1 MFGKNHIKWWSVALM
16 LIAMALPFAIRGSAS
31 KKEGIT
37 QANRVKATYVL
48 MEAQRQHFLEHDD
61 AFYHLIAYAYSLD
74 STNTSI
80 AFYMG
85 VAKFERTSFE
95 HTDELTAALAQMRK
109 HVEAHPEDKYE
120 ARLYAHAAFLVNQ
133 YQEGL
138 RVLNIQH
145 QLHPQ
150 DDNLLSTMADAYEKT
165 SDYQKALAIYD
176 TLQQWRGQ
184 SVELSSAKLKAYQ
197 ALNDTTGAIHEMRAL
212 LASAPTNADYNL
224 AMGKMLFMFGYR
236 DSAMVYYDKA
246 QQYEPDNGL
255 TYLTKAE
262 YYLALGDTLNYD
274 RQTYQALVSTDL
286 DVESKL
292 QILVNYTKTLLS
304 AKDTTHRT
312 DHLFDVLIE
321 QHPLEPQ
328 IRVLYSEYLMVI
340 DNNEGAAEQIDYA
353 LNLDPTNKE
362 LWTRLMAYYLYA
374 GNYEKAIEVGDKAIR
389 LNPDNVELY
398 SYLGS
403 SCYSVKQYD
412 KAIEVYDKAL
422 AILDSTQ
429 VDDRSNLLSGKA
441 DVKFAMGDTIAAFAL
456 YDQSLDLNPDNPGT
470 LNNYAYFLAL
480 SNRDLDKAERMSA
493 KTIVEDAANPTY
505 LDTYAWVFYMR
516 KEYTMAQLYIEMA
529 INNEEQPTSE
539 LFEHYGY
546 ILLANGDKQK
556 ALEQWRK
563 AIELKPDNEQLVKQ
577 IEKISNENGNENG
590 NENEN

>member
-165 SDYQKALAIYD
+165 NDYKKALAIYD
-176 TLQQWRGQ
+176 TLQQWQGQ

-456 YDQSLDLNPDNPGT
+456 YDQSLDINPDNPGT

-577 IEKISNENGNENG
+577 IEKISNGNGNEN
-590 NENEN
+590 

>member
-145 QLHPQ
+145 QLYPQ

-165 SDYQKALAIYD
+165 SDYKKALAIYD
-176 TLQQWRGQ
+176 TLQQWQGQ

-577 IEKISNENGNENG
+577 IEKISNENGNG
-590 NENEN
+590 NEN

>member
-1 MFGKNHIKWWSVALM
+1 M

-145 QLHPQ
+145 QLYPQ

-456 YDQSLDLNPDNPGT
+456 YDQSLDINPDNPGT

-577 IEKISNENGNENG
+577 IEKISNENENG
-590 NENEN
+590 NEN

>member
-145 QLHPQ
+145 QLYPQ

-328 IRVLYSEYLMVI
+328 IRVLYSEYLMFI

-577 IEKISNENGNENG
+577 IEKISNENGNEN
-590 NENEN
+590 EN

>member
-16 LIAMALPFAIRGSAS
+16 LIAIALPFAIRGSAS

-145 QLHPQ
+145 QLYPQ

-176 TLQQWRGQ
+176 TLQQWQGQ

-328 IRVLYSEYLMVI
+328 IRVLYSEYLMFI

-353 LNLDPTNKE
+353 LNLDPTNEE
-362 LWTRLMAYYLYA
+362 LWTRLMAYHLYA

-577 IEKISNENGNENG
+577 IEKISNENEN
-590 NENEN
+590 

>member
-353 LNLDPTNKE
+353 LNLDPTNEE

-456 YDQSLDLNPDNPGT
+456 YDQSLDINPDNPGT

-577 IEKISNENGNENG
+577 IEKISNENENG

>member
-145 QLHPQ
+145 QLYPQ

-165 SDYQKALAIYD
+165 SDYKKALAIYD

-328 IRVLYSEYLMVI
+328 IRVLYSEYLMFI

-353 LNLDPTNKE
+353 LNLDPTNEE

-456 YDQSLDLNPDNPGT
+456 YDQSLDINPDNPGT

-529 INNEEQPTSE
+529 IKNEEQPTSE

-577 IEKISNENGNENG
+577 IEKISNENGNEN
-590 NENEN
+590 EN

>member
-165 SDYQKALAIYD
+165 SDYKKALAIYD
-176 TLQQWRGQ
+176 TLQQWQGQ

-328 IRVLYSEYLMVI
+328 IRVLYSEYLMFI

-456 YDQSLDLNPDNPGT
+456 YDQSLDINPDNPGT

-577 IEKISNENGNENG
+577 IEKISNENGNEN
-590 NENEN
+590 

>member
-176 TLQQWRGQ
+176 TLQQWQGQ

-328 IRVLYSEYLMVI
+328 IRVLYSEYLMFI

-353 LNLDPTNKE
+353 LNLDPTNEE
-362 LWTRLMAYYLYA
+362 LWTRLMAYHLYA

-577 IEKISNENGNENG
+577 IEKISNENGNEN
-590 NENEN
+590 EN

>member
-120 ARLYAHAAFLVNQ
+120 ASLYAHAAFLVNQ

-165 SDYQKALAIYD
+165 SDYKKALAIYD
-176 TLQQWRGQ
+176 TLQQWQGQ

-456 YDQSLDLNPDNPGT
+456 YDQSLDINPDNPGT

-493 KTIVEDAANPTY
+493 KTIVEDATNPTY

-577 IEKISNENGNENG
+577 IEKISNENGNEN
-590 NENEN
+590 EN

>member
-145 QLHPQ
+145 QLYPQ

-165 SDYQKALAIYD
+165 SDYKKALAIYD

-328 IRVLYSEYLMVI
+328 IRVLYSEYLMFI

-577 IEKISNENGNENG
+577 IEKISNEN
-590 NENEN
+590 ENEN

>member
-165 SDYQKALAIYD
+165 NDYKKALAIYD
-176 TLQQWRGQ
+176 TLQQWQGQ

-328 IRVLYSEYLMVI
+328 IRVLYSEYLMFI

-577 IEKISNENGNENG
+577 IEKISNENENG
-590 NENEN
+590 NEN

>member
-328 IRVLYSEYLMVI
+328 IRVLYSEYLMFI

-353 LNLDPTNKE
+353 LNLDPTNEE

-577 IEKISNENGNENG
+577 IEKISNENENG
-590 NENEN
+590 NGNEK

>member
-1 MFGKNHIKWWSVALM
+1 M

-145 QLHPQ
+145 QLYPQ

-165 SDYQKALAIYD
+165 SDYKKALAIYD
-176 TLQQWRGQ
+176 TLQQWQGQ

-328 IRVLYSEYLMVI
+328 IRVLYSEYLMFI

-577 IEKISNENGNENG
+577 IEKISNENGNEN
-590 NENEN
+590 

>member
-145 QLHPQ
+145 QLYPQ

-165 SDYQKALAIYD
+165 NDYKKALAIYD

-577 IEKISNENGNENG
+577 IEKISNENGNEN
-590 NENEN
+590 EN

>member
-1 MFGKNHIKWWSVALM
+1 M

-145 QLHPQ
+145 QLYPQ

-165 SDYQKALAIYD
+165 SDYKKALAIYD
-176 TLQQWRGQ
+176 TLQQWQGQ

-328 IRVLYSEYLMVI
+328 IRVLYSEYLMFI

-577 IEKISNENGNENG
+577 IEKISNENEN
-590 NENEN
+590 

>member
-1 MFGKNHIKWWSVALM
+1 M

-145 QLHPQ
+145 QLYPQ

-577 IEKISNENGNENG
+577 IEKISNENGNEN
-590 NENEN
+590 

>member
-1 MFGKNHIKWWSVALM
+1 M

-145 QLHPQ
+145 QLYPQ

-165 SDYQKALAIYD
+165 SDYKKALAIYD
-176 TLQQWRGQ
+176 TLQQWQGQ

-374 GNYEKAIEVGDKAIR
+374 GNYKKAIEVGDKAIR

-577 IEKISNENGNENG
+577 IEKISNENGNEN
-590 NENEN
+590 EN

>member
-120 ARLYAHAAFLVNQ
+120 ARLYAHAAFLMNQ

-165 SDYQKALAIYD
+165 NDYQKALAIYD
-176 TLQQWRGQ
+176 TLQQWQGQ

-328 IRVLYSEYLMVI
+328 IRVLYSEYLMFI

-353 LNLDPTNKE
+353 LNLDPTNEE
-362 LWTRLMAYYLYA
+362 LWTRLMAYHLYA

-577 IEKISNENGNENG
+577 IEKISNENGNEN
-590 NENEN
+590 EN

>member
-328 IRVLYSEYLMVI
+328 IRVLYSEYLMFI

-577 IEKISNENGNENG
+577 IEKISNENENG
-590 NENEN
+590 N

>member
-1 MFGKNHIKWWSVALM
+1 M
-16 LIAMALPFAIRGSAS
+16 LIAIALPFAIRGSAS

-165 SDYQKALAIYD
+165 SDYKKALAIYD

-353 LNLDPTNKE
+353 LNLDPTNEE

-577 IEKISNENGNENG
+577 IEKISNENGNEN
-590 NENEN
+590 EK

>member
-145 QLHPQ
+145 QLYPQ

-456 YDQSLDLNPDNPGT
+456 YDQSLDINPDNPGT

-577 IEKISNENGNENG
+577 IEKISNENENG

>member
-1 MFGKNHIKWWSVALM
+1 M

-165 SDYQKALAIYD
+165 SDYKKALAIYD
-176 TLQQWRGQ
+176 TLQQWQGQ

-328 IRVLYSEYLMVI
+328 IRVLYSEYLMFI

-577 IEKISNENGNENG
+577 IEKISNENGNEN
-590 NENEN
+590 

>member
-145 QLHPQ
+145 QLYPQ

-165 SDYQKALAIYD
+165 SDYKKALAIYD

-328 IRVLYSEYLMVI
+328 IRVLYSEYLMFI
-340 DNNEGAAEQIDYA
+340 NNNEGAAEQIDYA

-362 LWTRLMAYYLYA
+362 LWTRLMAYHLYA

-577 IEKISNENGNENG
+577 IEKISNENGNEN
-590 NENEN
+590 

>member
-577 IEKISNENGNENG
+577 IEKISNEN
-590 NENEN
+590 ENEN

>member
-176 TLQQWRGQ
+176 TLQQWQGQ

-456 YDQSLDLNPDNPGT
+456 YDQSLDINPDNPGT

-577 IEKISNENGNENG
+577 IEKISNENGNEN
-590 NENEN
+590 EN

>member
-1 MFGKNHIKWWSVALM
+1 MFGKNHIKWWSVTLM

-577 IEKISNENGNENG
+577 IEKISNENGNEN
-590 NENEN
+590 EN

>member
-1 MFGKNHIKWWSVALM
+1 M

-165 SDYQKALAIYD
+165 NDYKKALAIYD
-176 TLQQWRGQ
+176 TLQQWQGQ

-577 IEKISNENGNENG
+577 IEKISNENGNEN
-590 NENEN
+590 EN

>member
-165 SDYQKALAIYD
+165 SDYKKALAIYD
-176 TLQQWRGQ
+176 TLQQWQGQ

-328 IRVLYSEYLMVI
+328 IRVLYSEYLMFI

-362 LWTRLMAYYLYA
+362 LWTRLMAYHLYA

-546 ILLANGDKQK
+546 ILLANGDEQK

-577 IEKISNENGNENG
+577 IEKISNENENG
-590 NENEN
+590 NEN

>member
-95 HTDELTAALAQMRK
+95 HPDELTSALAQMRK

-165 SDYQKALAIYD
+165 SDYKKALAIYD

-328 IRVLYSEYLMVI
+328 IRVLYSEYLMFI

-353 LNLDPTNKE
+353 LNLDPTNEE
-362 LWTRLMAYYLYA
+362 LWTRLMAYHLYA

-577 IEKISNENGNENG
+577 IEKISNENGNEN
-590 NENEN
+590 EN

>member
-165 SDYQKALAIYD
+165 NDYKKALAIYD
-176 TLQQWRGQ
+176 TLQQWQGQ

-353 LNLDPTNKE
+353 LNLDPTNEE

-577 IEKISNENGNENG
+577 IEKISNENGNEN
-590 NENEN
+590 EN

>member
-165 SDYQKALAIYD
+165 SDYKKALAIYD
-176 TLQQWRGQ
+176 TLQQWQGQ

-456 YDQSLDLNPDNPGT
+456 YDQSLDINPDNPGT

-577 IEKISNENGNENG
+577 IEEISNENE

>member
-165 SDYQKALAIYD
+165 SDYKKALAIYD
-176 TLQQWRGQ
+176 TLQQWQGQ

-353 LNLDPTNKE
+353 LNLDPTNEE
-362 LWTRLMAYYLYA
+362 LWTRLMAYHLYA

-577 IEKISNENGNENG
+577 IEKISNENENG
-590 NENEN
+590 NEN

>member
-165 SDYQKALAIYD
+165 SDYKKALAIYD
-176 TLQQWRGQ
+176 TLQQWQGQ

-529 INNEEQPTSE
+529 IKNEEQPTSE

-577 IEKISNENGNENG
+577 IEKISNGNGNEN
-590 NENEN
+590 

>member
-16 LIAMALPFAIRGSAS
+16 LMAMALPFAIRGSAS

-165 SDYQKALAIYD
+165 NDYQKALAIYD
-176 TLQQWRGQ
+176 TLQQWQGQ

-328 IRVLYSEYLMVI
+328 IRVLYSEYLMFI

-353 LNLDPTNKE
+353 LNLDPTNEE

-563 AIELKPDNEQLVKQ
+563 AIELKPDNEQLEKQ
-577 IEKISNENGNENG
+577 IEKISNEN
-590 NENEN
+590 ENEN

>member
-120 ARLYAHAAFLVNQ
+120 ASLYAHAAFLVNQ

-165 SDYQKALAIYD
+165 SDYKKALAIYD
-176 TLQQWRGQ
+176 TLQQWQGQ

-328 IRVLYSEYLMVI
+328 IRVLYSEYLMFI

-353 LNLDPTNKE
+353 LNLDPTNEE
-362 LWTRLMAYYLYA
+362 LWTRLMAYHLYA

-577 IEKISNENGNENG
+577 IEIISNENGNEN
-590 NENEN
+590 EN

>member
-1 MFGKNHIKWWSVALM
+1 M

-328 IRVLYSEYLMVI
+328 IRVLYSEYLMFI

-353 LNLDPTNKE
+353 LNLDPTNEE

-577 IEKISNENGNENG
+577 IEKISNENGNEN
-590 NENEN
+590 

>member
-328 IRVLYSEYLMVI
+328 IRVLYSEYLMFI

-353 LNLDPTNKE
+353 LNLDPTNEE

-577 IEKISNENGNENG
+577 IEKISNENEN
-590 NENEN
+590 

>member
-1 MFGKNHIKWWSVALM
+1 M

-328 IRVLYSEYLMVI
+328 IRVLYSEYLMFI

-362 LWTRLMAYYLYA
+362 LWTRLMAYHLYA

-577 IEKISNENGNENG
+577 IEKISNENENG
-590 NENEN
+590 NEN

>member
-1 MFGKNHIKWWSVALM
+1 M

-150 DDNLLSTMADAYEKT
+150 DDNLLSTMADAYEKM

-176 TLQQWRGQ
+176 TLQQWQGQ

-577 IEKISNENGNENG
+577 IEKISNEN
-590 NENEN
+590 ENEN